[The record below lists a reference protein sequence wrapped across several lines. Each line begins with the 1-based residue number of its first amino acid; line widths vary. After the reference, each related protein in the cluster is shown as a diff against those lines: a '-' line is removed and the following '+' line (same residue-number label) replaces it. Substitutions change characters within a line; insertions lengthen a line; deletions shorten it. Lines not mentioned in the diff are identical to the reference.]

1 MSIFFVSLIILIAFL
16 PLICFGILRF
26 YEYLKF
32 KSTGYYKKNK
42 IKYWEM
48 AKNKGAYGEFL
59 TYCILNKL
67 YPNDEIFLNTYIPI
81 NNKTTEAD
89 LILVDKTGI
98 YVFESKNY
106 SGWIFGKDTDHK
118 WTVTLQN
125 SKKYYFLNPV
135 KQNEFHIKALKE
147 LLNLDDKYFQSI
159 IVFSD
164 RCELKK
170 LTTKTPTMKRS
181 YLKRELP
188 KLIKSKEE
196 LLTADEIANIND
208 TLKKYSNV
216 SDEVKEAHIKN
227 LKSN

>member
-1 MSIFFVSLIILIAFL
+1 MSMIFVILVILIAFL
-16 PLICFGILRF
+16 PFICFGFIRF
-26 YEYLKF
+26 SEYSKF
-32 KSTGYYKKNK
+32 KSNGYSNK
-42 IKYWEM
+42 TNIKFRKM
-48 AKNKGAYGEFL
+48 TKDKGAYGEFL
-59 TYCILNKL
+59 TYCIINKL

-118 WTVTLQN
+118 WTVTLQK
-125 SKKYYFLNPV
+125 SKKYHFLNPV
-135 KQNEFHIKALKE
+135 KQNEFYIKALKE

-170 LTTKTPTMKRS
+170 LITKTPTMKRS
-181 YLKRELP
+181 FLRKELP
-188 KLIKSKEE
+188 KLIKSKED
-196 LLTADEIANIND
+196 LLTEDEIANIND
-208 TLKKYSNV
+208 ILKKYSNV